1 MKHIKSDHL
10 GDFAEIYDDRVE
22 LISIARSKAAKMASL
37 GDELIES
44 RRPLELQWQHGASR
58 STGFKLPDFVSP
70 ELADLLW
77 SELEEATEVLQK
89 LLDCDRV
96 GVRLATLR
104 APMCPRFH
112 VDQVPVRMLFTIAGH
127 GTEWIADPDA
137 DRDIMADRQNQ
148 NPPLR
153 AGGKVRAL
161 EAGSW
166 SLLKGGAWDGEF
178 AGVVHRSPH
187 TEGQRLFMSLD
198 PIFSKAA

>member
-1 MKHIKSDHL
+1 
-10 GDFAEIYDDRVE
+10 
-22 LISIARSKAAKMASL
+22 MATR
-37 GDELIES
+37 GQ
-44 RRPLELQWQHGASR
+44 PVY
-58 STGFKLPDFVSP
+58 GFKLPDFVSP

-89 LLDCDRV
+89 LLDCDSV

-137 DRDIMADRQNQ
+137 DQDIMADRQNQ

-166 SLLKGGAWDGEF
+166 SL
-178 AGVVHRSPH
+178 
-187 TEGQRLFMSLD
+187 
-198 PIFSKAA
+198 